1 MNQFFRSFRNALQG
15 ILYALKREH
24 NFQIEALFA
33 VLVFFLAFFFDLS
46 VFEQTTLFLAVGI
59 VLVLEL
65 VNTAFERMVDMLKPR
80 VHPYAKVAKDVMAG
94 AVLVAALASFLVG
107 IVIFLPKVLGVI

>member
-1 MNQFFRSFRNALQG
+1 MNQIFRSFRHAIHG
-15 ILYALKREH
+15 IGYALKNEH

-33 VLVFFLAFFFDLS
+33 ILVFILALFFDLS
-46 VFEQTTLFLAVGI
+46 PFEQTTLFLAVGV

-80 VHPYAKVAKDVMAG
+80 VHPYAKIAKDVMAG

-107 IVIFLPKVLGVI
+107 VVIFLPKIFEVM